1 MGCSC
6 PTLRGT
12 CNAATVLDGRAR
24 RLACFSMGSQ
34 DLPELP
40 PFPSGGVLLANAG
53 ARQKRRGRGTFAF
66 TRALRSQG
74 RLVYTKGGKR

>member
-34 DLPELP
+34 DPARVTSLSLGRGSHWRTP
-40 PFPSGGVLLANAG
+40 G
-53 ARQKRRGRGTFAF
+53 AAEDFGTFAF
-66 TRALRSQG
+66 TRALRS
-74 RLVYTKGGKR
+74 

>member
-6 PTLRGT
+6 PMLRGT

-34 DLPELP
+34 DP
-40 PFPSGGVLLANAG
+40 
-53 ARQKRRGRGTFAF
+53 ARVTSLSLGRGPLSERR
-66 TRALRSQG
+66 RAAEAPRAWNICLYAGVTLARATCLYQG
-74 RLVYTKGGKR
+74 R